1 MIGEFELI
9 ADMSKS
15 DVMTTET
22 GLKMVI
28 KRRLRPVIVKKFFD
42 AGPNVY
48 FIHNAE

>member
-15 DVMTTET
+15 DVVMTET

-28 KRRLRPVIVKKFFD
+28 KRRLLPVIVKKFFD
-42 AGPNVY
+42 AGPIVD
-48 FIHNAE
+48 FMHNAE